1 MARFFQQLRLLLW
14 KNALSVYRQPV
25 WSLALIIWPL
35 IIFIILAIT
44 RSKFPPIMKNPCY
57 VAPRNLPSAGFFPF
71 LQTLL
76 CSTDS
81 VCANKSYEPVR
92 PMNRMFGNSEDS
104 LRESLLPFRS
114 LHLDSSQK
122 GGLVRSALKEFSD
135 KSQIV
140 KIWDNIINSSQED
153 PLNFTWTIMN
163 VVNNTILTNQE
174 VLMKDSVNI
183 LKKYLC
189 TAVLSAL
196 NSSYQSSSDPLS
208 FGLVFFCNSSDT
220 LLEAFLQT
228 LNQVASNLLL
238 TKPMV
243 LLEAIEEGILAFEQ
257 VQSDSLIWDALLGL
271 PELFIPS
278 SAGAKLNEVTMLLN
292 TIKRT
297 ANTIQRNIPQI
308 KIPVSMINM
317 SIDAVTNILQY
328 IQTWSSKGVDVP
340 LSEGFSMV
348 NTESALIQKLL
359 RPWNSEAASTGVT
372 FTTGLLN
379 NLLQIYGWSVQN
391 FTENPDSSNQLY
403 GGQEEELLGV
413 ISTLKMLGGLPGWSS
428 LNTFLTGSHISMD
441 LAIQTFDTLRE
452 QMDFLLS
459 EARGIQQVFG
469 PVLPNEFQA
478 NTWLLGLPKAIV
490 KTIVKGSL
498 NCSDVIS
505 QWSSQSSLPS
515 GDLVMW
521 ELLFCNRSYLP
532 NTLLAQWM
540 PLVEKGNRFLEL
552 LQTPEESGINVT
564 TILSDLKNLNSSYE
578 QFSASLKQLYD
589 AMNEHNWTA
598 WNPGNT
604 TVNWLTMFLRNTN
617 IFEMVGSDLQ
627 KSPTWSVETFFYIVH
642 WIMTFQPNITAPPN
656 CTVERTTGVPLCQ
669 SNFTWEEI
677 LPLKS
682 SLIELC
688 INPEALLR
696 FVQGSVAFLD
706 TVYGDFAMQ
715 SLEEL
720 SNNMSPESPL
730 QSLIKL
736 LDLYYKILSDIPYT
750 EQLDSQTSLSIQE
763 KVLDALGLK
772 PLSLIWTQSFDNT
785 SFIMKNVI
793 QSFMDNSY
801 MIPPFFLNLN
811 KTSTSLMELDNLTV
825 QWLNAGGNLYRP
837 LSLSF
842 SNALLNHSAFLNASH
857 VSYLQQILKHLNND
871 NERDVLELL
880 IKATEVLNQTTETSH
895 NASALIL
902 AYLWQVQNFLA
913 SSLQLNSNESFFML
927 DGLKNISQILDL
939 FPAALEILQL
949 NSTAF
954 LQDLHQIR
962 NVSMLDAVLWQV
974 IALLPEEFRYNNEEL
989 INHTYRLLR
998 ALTLCTASSQDCAAD
1013 VSKVFLFLEQAAKM
1027 LQQSENITNGLI
1039 TINSHLTFERNLTF
1053 PLVVDLLALLSPLIN
1068 STNVSL
1074 TSEAIQR
1081 VLFFLDEIPPTL
1093 NISLS
1098 SLQYGLQMSNL
1109 SLEDLVFV
1117 AELAGSSTAQMVL
1130 TNLSSVIN
1138 AQGCFSLNNATMQT
1152 ELVNSTELHCLL
1164 KLIKETIEVL
1174 QGILLNKEMNHLTQF
1189 CQRQHGGSSNMT
1201 HFTYYDHLVSSS
1213 GDLSVILDKIHENL
1227 QDYGLESWNEVTTA
1241 IHVLKNI
1248 IQQFVNGTYPF
1259 PSINST
1265 LPNQPEYVPE
1275 VYMDIAL
1282 WYLRKLENITYTG
1295 NVSDLLYPLFRMMEM
1310 QLATSLAES
1319 QFITSIVLGAENL
1332 TQSIHIPLSKSDLQD
1347 IENYVISVLSEELKI
1362 TKYVAE
1368 LQMNFSLA
1376 MGDNTSDVNFQVF
1389 ETQVE
1394 KYLHITEDF
1403 LKDTHLISIMAE
1415 ILQQNASSPDLM
1427 NMDSFWLYDIAHL
1440 LPESQFHY
1448 LSIVGQ
1454 VSQALKH
1461 ALLIATQEDGAQ
1473 NVNFTRALMEAF
1485 SIVIGNLS
1493 TDQWPLPDIVTSDAI
1508 GIIYEALQLVFRP
1521 NMSYTEKVN
1530 LTLDILLKGES
1541 LIKVIAPN
1549 ESLPILLPMTQAL
1562 ITYMET
1568 IIQLGGQDNWNQI
1581 FVQGSVAFLDAI
1593 YGAFAMQSMGQLPC
1607 DMSPE
1612 SLLQSLV
1619 TSLEQNINILSDIL
1633 SIEQFDR
1640 QPSLSILEEV
1650 LDALGLKPLSL
1661 IWTQGFDNISTTMS
1675 NVTQEFMDNS
1685 YMFPP
1690 FFLNL
1695 NMTSTSLMELD
1706 NLTVQWLN
1714 AGGNLYRPLS
1724 FSFSNALLNHSAF
1737 LNASHISCLQQI
1749 LKHLNNDNERDV
1761 LELLIKATEVLN
1773 QATETSHNA
1782 SALIL
1787 AYLWQVQ
1794 NFLASSLQ
1802 LNSNESFFM
1811 LDGLKNVSQIL
1822 DLYPAALEI
1831 LQLNSTAFLQDLH
1844 QIRNVS
1850 MLDAVLWQ
1858 VIALLPEEF
1867 RYNNDELINHTYRLL
1882 RGLTLCTASSQDCA
1896 ADVSK
1901 VFLFLEQAAK
1911 MLQQSENITNGLI
1924 TINSNLTF
1932 ERNLTFPLVVDLLA
1946 LLSPLINSTN
1956 VSLTSEA
1963 IQRVLFFLDE
1973 IPPTLSISLSSLQY
1987 GLQMS
1992 NLSLEDLVFVAEL
2005 AGSSTAQM
2013 VLTNLSSAINAQGC
2027 FSLNNATMQT
2037 ELVNSTELHCLLKLI
2052 KETIEVLQGIL
2063 LNNEMNHLT
2072 QHGGSSNMTHF
2083 TYYDHLVSSSGD
2095 LSVILDKI
2103 HENLQDY
2110 GLESWNEVTTA
2121 IHVLKNFIQ
2130 QFVNGTYPFPSIN
2143 STLPNQPE
2151 YVPEVYMDIAL
2162 WYLRKLENITYTGN
2176 VSDLLYPLFRMME
2189 MQLATSLAE
2198 SQFITSIVLGAENL
2212 TQSIHIPLSKSD
2224 LQDIENYVI
2233 SVLSEELKIT
2243 KYVAELQMNFSLAM
2257 GDNTSDVNFQVFET
2271 QVEKYLHIT
2280 EDFLKD
2286 THLIS
2291 IMAEIL
2297 QQNASSPD
2305 LMNMDSFWLYD
2316 IAHLL
2321 SESQFHYLSIVGQV
2335 SQALK
2340 HALLIATQEDGVQ
2353 NVNFT
2358 RALMEAFSIVIG
2370 NLSTDQWPLPDIVT
2384 SDAIGIIYEALQ
2396 LVFRPNMSYTE
2407 KVNLTL
2413 DILLKG
2419 ESLIKVIAPNESLPI
2434 LLPMTQA
2441 LITYMETIIQL
2452 GGQDNWNQIIID
2464 QLQQFLPLNTTSR
2477 DITEIIR
2484 AILDP
2489 SQGSLDEILQATN
2502 MNNLTEI
2509 FYKVQDIGAVLFPG
2523 RQVLA
2528 LSESMPALLQIITGQ
2543 ADNST
2548 WEWVEKM
2555 LEPIFSKFSALENT
2569 PSNGLILRELVIAIA
2584 HDIRTETDLVYR
2596 LGELLVN
2603 LTSSAVHTT
2612 NSSIFEAVLST
2623 VELVQQAA
2631 KDGLVFECADVLK
2644 MWGMAIQQEDISEPN
2659 LVMWCNTSLVPL
2671 IDSYVSNGS
2680 LFAHLNI
2687 TKATMAVDSL
2697 NITAADIVT
2706 ELHSLYCAILNHSE
2720 IIIQLLG
2727 DLSQPP
2733 SWPVVSN
2740 ITGWNVSMN
2749 PFHMSNLLMPNV
2761 IKPLLE
2767 QATEEA
2773 PWMQQYLL
2781 ALEMTL
2787 NYTLQHALRS
2797 MNVTITPDLIKDIL
2811 QIFMIGNNW
2820 TKDSIISFLH
2830 SATSE
2835 NSSLADRLPVWLQII
2850 EDCPMINN
2858 LTKQYLTAE
2867 ESRLL
2872 FEKMLNLTDWWR
2884 FSQTTGME
2892 FVSEALVKIF
2902 DIIKAMLSTMIER
2915 NVTLPSYF
2923 DIYVELIDN
2932 VLNMMKQLNCLG
2944 PCQSHPFT
2952 YIVSFLEDLEGQLA
2966 GGQTLSDLLPHAQVF
2981 RKRSKRD
2988 AETVFPEDILDLAD
3002 VDYNDLVKVF
3012 SNLPSTSD
3020 IMQTIN
3026 MFFANSDLAVIL
3038 RGVSRE
3044 MTGDSSFEPAINRAL
3059 DMLSSIT
3066 APGNWEMYAEMLT
3079 QISQQENVG
3088 SLLDMF
3094 LKLALQPS
3102 FEIAQNSD
3110 NINSDIS
3117 AVIKGLIASSAW
3129 QEPQKNPT
3137 TFLVLLDQTVAAF
3150 ASFMSAEQL
3159 MYFNLSTQLTKA
3171 STVLAYN
3178 PRNVEKVLQSA
3189 SIISGSLSHLPTYP
3203 NEAHVLSRQPVQ
3215 DILYEFILNSI
3226 LVTQIMENLT
3236 ISNYAL
3242 GSMSEREHLVDEVFN
3257 QVVSTLPVDQR
3268 KYILDLNPVV
3278 LSALNN
3284 ISHTAEIPHLFVNIS
3299 AQVAA
3304 SLFTILNLTE
3314 PAKPEESFHGGLAST
3329 LFAISELVSSTL
3341 WNGLMADSSLIRL
3354 YDVFQSLN
3362 NTAIS
3367 LASVL
3372 PPDASQYITDSLHV
3386 LETEA
3391 IILNNTDMAGGTQ
3404 GAFSA
3409 MMSSVE
3415 TLFAGLPFPVS
3426 SIPDINLSDQVQTFE
3441 MILQLFSLD
3450 QSSFGLNATHWI
3462 EENLHVLN
3470 STEDQILNHLLYPV
3484 LKNISTEVREALI
3497 LILKMEQMIPR
3508 INWSNENFALQ
3519 LDYILAKVCD
3529 LERLGFVQKLL
3540 QGFPI
3545 TPGMLC
3551 KIGATAGKALQ
3562 MVGRGLVENNA
3573 SFSELLF
3580 ETFIGDPNKYKI
3592 NNNWMSYLS
3601 QSLGFDVSSLSLD
3614 NVTVS
3619 PRAPVK
3625 LSTFFVNKTAFSMDL
3640 QSLTSISPEIIDLL
3654 MNSVVPNNSL
3664 QVLSWLT
3671 NMHYC
3676 RDPSVLVLNQN
3687 ESLIFQSLC
3696 LLTPREW
3703 YNFALVGAR
3712 YISLENVMFELML
3725 QSPLSFLLALLN
3737 SLMHM
3742 LTKLLPTIDSLV
3754 QNLLSVR
3761 DLNLMA
3767 NREFRDLVIG
3777 TRASISSQATFT
3789 TLSNALCTNGILSL
3803 FGISNLPIGSSSGP
3817 STQGD
3822 TEVEQ
3827 LVKKFNI
3834 PRDATPFCK
3843 NLFLDMVNT
3852 TGGAVAWAFL
3862 KPMLLGQVLYSPD
3875 IPLTRKIMQEA
3886 NTTLQQ
3892 FADLKLFSQEW
3903 LESSSYVMN
3912 SAKVLQKNLPVLQN
3926 SLSNP
3931 FVQRFIQVETNIDV
3945 NQMKDAF
3952 NKFSNITALLIENK
3966 AIIQQISTLSSL
3978 MLNLSSCV
3986 RFDRFQGF
3994 NSSEEL
4000 DALAENLTQTRD
4012 LYASI
4017 IFKLPNVTASPSRKK
4032 RDSSSDPLPPK
4043 VKYTIRMTIDNVMR
4057 TDRTR
4062 NTYWVKGPYI
4072 SPNQNQLYNRG
4083 FVYLQESIERAIIGM
4098 QTGTQVEEPAVQLQ
4112 AFPYPCYIKDQYIN
4126 SMAFA
4131 FPLVLMIAWVLFVAN
4146 FVKRLVHERELQLHE
4161 YMKMMGVNP
4170 ISHFFAWFLESAVFL
4185 LVTIIILTIIL
4196 KCGQVLPNSDGF
4208 LLFLYL
4214 CDYGLAILAI
4224 SYLVSTFFDRTN
4236 IAGLSGS
4243 LIYIICFFPYIV
4255 IMSLE
4260 TSFSFSGKS
4269 ALSLFAPTCFSYA
4282 SQYISRYE
4290 IQGEGI
4296 QWSNSYISP
4305 MDDDN
4310 SSFGWFCWLLLI
4322 DSMLYFLIGIYIRF
4336 VFPGKYGIAVPWYFP
4351 VMPSFWMDLFGC
4363 NSGTKRGGRGLLFT
4377 NFAQNNQAVFPEDKY
4392 KGESGFTSQ
4401 TEEEFSGL
4409 PVGVNLHGLTK
4420 MYGDRAAIQNLNV
4433 CFYEGH
4439 VTTLLGHNGAGK
4451 TTTMSLLTGLF
4462 GPSSGSIEVYG
4473 KDMQGSISEVRKEL
4487 GVCMQYDVLFDHLST
4502 KEHLLLYGQ
4511 IKAPHWT
4518 HQELKEQVR
4527 KILQETGLYNHR
4539 HKRVG
4544 SLSGGMKRKLS
4555 ISIAFIGGSRLV
4567 VLDEPTTGVDPCSRR
4582 NIWDIII
4589 HQKKERTIILST
4601 HHLDEAEVLSDR
4613 IAFLE
4618 RGGLKCCGSPFYLK
4632 DKLAQ
4637 GYNLTLTKKVQV
4649 NSKEK
4654 FDNERVK
4661 AFVQS
4666 YIPEAHLKEG
4676 EVGDMVFML
4685 PPFSSQN
4692 ALAYRTL
4699 LSNLDS
4705 NLDALQLGCYG
4716 ISDTTLEEVFLQL
4729 TKDNTQDDE
4738 GGSHSASESVL
4749 DLSTNRDSM
4758 PEELSVSSYNLDD
4771 RQTLTG
4777 SPIVRGVALIG
4788 QRVAAMLLK
4797 RVHHSRRD
4805 WKGLF
4810 AQVLLP
4816 VLFVIAAMGLG
4827 SIKSDLQYFPELELS
4842 PVLYSSSQQQYSFF
4856 SNENPN
4862 SSYLVDTMLS
4872 FPGIDNRCLSNPADP
4887 SCVKTNTYWANS
4899 WTTNGNTSNA
4909 LQKCQC
4915 SKTAQVCSFA
4925 YQAPCKR
4932 IPSSQIICNLTG
4944 IDTENYLLTT
4954 SNKYVRDRY
4963 GGWDFGQP
4971 LPTDLKLDI
4980 NDVPQNRTLTKVW
4993 YNPEGYHTMPA
5004 YLNSLNN
5011 FILRSNLPSYKN
5023 PEQYEIS
5030 VSSYPYPG
5038 QVLSEDVMV
5047 RSLVSIL
5054 VVLCILTGY
5063 SIMTA
5068 SFAIYEVQEHQTGSK
5083 RLQHISGIG
5092 EPMYWIINFLYDMA
5106 LYLIP
5111 VVLSIVVIAAFQIS
5125 AFTAG
5130 QNLAAVTLLLLLF
5143 GFATFPWMYLLSGIF
5158 KDAEM
5163 ALITY
5168 ICINLFISINTIISS
5183 SVVYFLWNLNN
5194 QADQSVYAVYQILSY
5209 VFLIFP
5215 QFSFGNGLMDLARM
5229 DMQVQIL
5236 GAFGVD
5242 AYQSP
5247 LRMDTL
5253 GWNFISLFLQGFIFF
5268 TLRLLLNT
5276 SFLHYIRGLI
5286 STKKSAPDAS
5296 LNEDDDVMAESERV
5310 ASGAASNDLLQ
5321 INHLS
5326 KVYQHMRKKVHA
5338 VKKLSVGIPA
5348 GECFG
5353 LLGVNGAG
5361 KTTTFKMLT
5370 GDINPTDGT
5379 AQIRNWD
5386 GSMVDMI
5393 DCYRRGIQ
5401 IGYCPQV
5408 DALDDLLT
5416 AEEHLYFY
5424 ACIRGIAR
5432 REMDQEVNH
5441 LLRRLELNYYKKK
5454 TSSSYSCGTRRK
5466 LSTAIAL
5473 IGHPQILL
5481 LDEPSSGMDP
5491 RSKRHLWKV
5500 ISEEVKGKCA
5510 VVLTSHSMEECEA
5523 LCTRLA
5529 IMVNGQF
5536 RCLGSL
5542 QHIKHRFGSGF
5553 TVKMYLALASSNV
5566 EFITDFMQLHFPSTY
5581 LKDQH
5586 SAMVEYHVP
5595 VAPGGVAYIFDQ
5607 LESNKIALQIKHFSV
5622 SQTTLDEV
5630 FINFALGKVGMESIP
5645 IHSEGSDSD
5654 SLDSTEDLEN

>member
-44 RSKFPPIMKNPCY
+44 RSKFPPVLKNACY

-81 VCANKSYEPVR
+81 VCANKSYEPVS
-92 PMNRMFGNSEDS
+92 PMNRMFGNSEAS
-104 LRESLLPFRS
+104 LRDSLLPFRS

-140 KIWDNIINSSQED
+140 NIWDNIINSSQED

-163 VVNNTILTNQE
+163 VINNTVLTNQE

-183 LKKYLC
+183 LKKSLC
-189 TAVLSAL
+189 TVVLSTL
-196 NSSYQSSSDPLS
+196 NSSYQSSSDPFS
-208 FGLVFFCNSSDT
+208 FALISFCNSSDT

-228 LNQVASNLLL
+228 LNQVAANLLL
-238 TKPMV
+238 TKPML
-243 LLEAIEEGILAFEQ
+243 LLEAIGGGVLAFEQ
-257 VQSDSLIWDALLGL
+257 IQSDSLIWDALLGL

-278 SAGAKLNEVTMLLN
+278 SAEDKLQEVTMLLSS
-292 TIKRT
+292 IKRT
-297 ANTIQRNIPQI
+297 ANTIQGNIPQI
-308 KIPVSMINM
+308 NIPVSMMNM

-328 IQTWSSKGVDVP
+328 IQNWSSKGADVP
-340 LSEGFSMV
+340 LSDGFSMV

-359 RPWNSEAASTGVT
+359 HPWNSEAASTDIT
-372 FTTGLLN
+372 FTTELLN
-379 NLLQIYGWSVQN
+379 NLLQIYSWSVQN
-391 FTENPDSSNQLY
+391 STVNPESSSQLY
-403 GGQEEELLGV
+403 GGQEEKKLLGL
-413 ISTLKMLGGLPGWSS
+413 ISTLKMLEGLPGLSS

-441 LAIQTFDTLRE
+441 LAIQILDTLRE
-452 QMDFLLS
+452 QMDFLVS

-469 PVLPNEFQA
+469 PVLPNEFQG
-478 NTWLLGLPKAIV
+478 NTWLSGLPKAIV
-490 KTIVKGSL
+490 KTIEKGSL
-498 NCSDVIS
+498 NCSDLIN

-515 GDLVMW
+515 GDPLMW
-521 ELLFCNRSYLP
+521 ELVFCNRSYLP

-540 PLVEKGNRFLEL
+540 PVVEKGTRFLEL
-552 LQTPEESGINVT
+552 FQTPEENVINVT
-564 TILSDLKNLNSSYE
+564 TILSDWKNLNSSYE
-578 QFSASLKQLYD
+578 QFSASLNQLYD
-589 AMNEHNWTA
+589 AMNEHNWA
-598 WNPGNT
+598 SWIQGNN
-604 TVNWLTMFLRNTN
+604 TVNWLTMFLRSTNT
-617 IFEMVGSDLQ
+617 FEMVGSELQ
-627 KSPTWSVETFFYIVH
+627 KNPTWSVETYVYIVH

-656 CTVERTTGVPLCQ
+656 CTVERTTGVPVCQ
-669 SNFTWEEI
+669 SNFTWEEV
-677 LPLKS
+677 LPLTS
-682 SLIELC
+682 SLMELYS
-688 INPEALLR
+688 NPEALLR

-706 TVYGDFAMQ
+706 AVYGDFAMQ
-715 SLEEL
+715 SLEQL
-720 SNNMSPESPL
+720 SSNMSPESPL

-736 LDLYYKILSDIPYT
+736 LDLYLKILSDIPSIK
-750 EQLDSQTSLSIQE
+750 QLDSQPSLSILE
-763 KVLDALGLK
+763 KVLDTLCLK

-785 SFIMKNVI
+785 SFFMNNVV
-793 QSFMDNSY
+793 QAFMNNSY
-801 MIPPFFLNLN
+801 MFSPFFQNLN
-811 KTSTSLMELDNLTV
+811 QVSASFMELDNLIV
-825 QWLNAGGNLYRP
+825 QWLNVDGNLSRP
-837 LSLSF
+837 LSFSI
-842 SNALLNHSAFLNASH
+842 SNALLNHSALLNASH
-857 VSYLQQILKHLNND
+857 ISYLQQILKHLNND
-871 NERDVLELL
+871 NERDVLELV
-880 IKATEVLNQTTETSH
+880 IKATEVLNQATETSH
-895 NASALIL
+895 NASSLIL

-913 SSLQLNSNESFFML
+913 SSLQVNGNESFFML
-927 DGLKNISQILDL
+927 DVLKNISQMLDL
-939 FPAALEILQL
+939 HPAALEICQL

-954 LQDLHQIR
+954 LQDLHQIG
-962 NVSMLDAVLWQV
+962 NVSILDAVLWQV
-974 IALLPEEFRYNNEEL
+974 MALLPEEFRYSNGEL
-989 INHTYRLLR
+989 INRTHSLLR
-998 ALTLCTASSQDCAAD
+998 GLTLCKTSSQDCAAD
-1013 VSKVFLFLEQAAKM
+1013 VSKVFLFLEQAAEM
-1027 LQQSENITNGLI
+1027 LQQSNNITNGLM
-1039 TINSHLTFERNLTF
+1039 TVNTNLTFGRNLTF

-1081 VLFFLDEIPPTL
+1081 VLYFLNEIPPTL

-1109 SLEDLVFV
+1109 SLDDLVFV
-1117 AELAGSSTAQMVL
+1117 AKLAGSSTAQMVL
-1130 TNLSSVIN
+1130 TNLSSAID
-1138 AQGCFSLNNATMQT
+1138 AQGCFSLNNSTLQ
-1152 ELVNSTELHCLL
+1152 LVNSTEPHCLF
-1164 KLIKETIEVL
+1164 KLIKEATCFFQDIP
-1174 QGILLNKEMNHLTQF
+1174 LNEDMKRLCMEMNNLTQF
-1189 CQRQHGGSSNMT
+1189 WQKQHGGSCNMT
-1201 HFTYYDHLVSSS
+1201 HFTYYDHLMSSS
-1213 GDLSVILDKIHENL
+1213 SDLSVILDKIHENL
-1227 QDYGLESWNEVTTA
+1227 QNYSLESWNEVTTA

-1248 IQQFVNGTYPF
+1248 IQSFVNGTHPF

-1295 NVSDLLYPLFRMMEM
+1295 DVSGLLYPLFRMTEM

-1319 QFITSIVLGAENL
+1319 QFMTSIVHGAVNL
-1332 TQSIHIPLSKSDLQD
+1332 TQSIHIPLSESDLRD
-1347 IENYVISVLSEELKI
+1347 IKNYVISVLYEELKV

-1368 LQMNFSLA
+1368 LHMNFSLA
-1376 MGDNTSDVNFQVF
+1376 MGYNTSDVNLQMF
-1389 ETQVE
+1389 ETQIE

-1403 LKDTHLISIMAE
+1403 LKDPHLISIMAE

-1427 NMDSFWLYDIAHL
+1427 NMDSIWLYDIAHL

-1461 ALLIATQEDGAQ
+1461 ALLIATQEDGVQ
-1473 NVNFTRALMEAF
+1473 NVNFTTALMEAF

-1508 GIIYEALQLVFRP
+1508 DVIYEALQLVLHP
-1521 NMSYTEKVN
+1521 NMSYTEKLN

-1562 ITYMET
+1562 I
-1568 IIQLGGQDNWNQI
+1568 N
-1581 FVQGSVAFLDAI
+1581 
-1593 YGAFAMQSMGQLPC
+1593 
-1607 DMSPE
+1607 
-1612 SLLQSLV
+1612 
-1619 TSLEQNINILSDIL
+1619 
-1633 SIEQFDR
+1633 
-1640 QPSLSILEEV
+1640 
-1650 LDALGLKPLSL
+1650 
-1661 IWTQGFDNISTTMS
+1661 
-1675 NVTQEFMDNS
+1675 
-1685 YMFPP
+1685 
-1690 FFLNL
+1690 
-1695 NMTSTSLMELD
+1695 
-1706 NLTVQWLN
+1706 
-1714 AGGNLYRPLS
+1714 
-1724 FSFSNALLNHSAF
+1724 
-1737 LNASHISCLQQI
+1737 
-1749 LKHLNNDNERDV
+1749 
-1761 LELLIKATEVLN
+1761 
-1773 QATETSHNA
+1773 
-1782 SALIL
+1782 
-1787 AYLWQVQ
+1787 
-1794 NFLASSLQ
+1794 
-1802 LNSNESFFM
+1802 
-1811 LDGLKNVSQIL
+1811 
-1822 DLYPAALEI
+1822 
-1831 LQLNSTAFLQDLH
+1831 
-1844 QIRNVS
+1844 
-1850 MLDAVLWQ
+1850 
-1858 VIALLPEEF
+1858 
-1867 RYNNDELINHTYRLL
+1867 
-1882 RGLTLCTASSQDCA
+1882 
-1896 ADVSK
+1896 
-1901 VFLFLEQAAK
+1901 
-1911 MLQQSENITNGLI
+1911 
-1924 TINSNLTF
+1924 
-1932 ERNLTFPLVVDLLA
+1932 
-1946 LLSPLINSTN
+1946 
-1956 VSLTSEA
+1956 
-1963 IQRVLFFLDE
+1963 
-1973 IPPTLSISLSSLQY
+1973 
-1987 GLQMS
+1987 
-1992 NLSLEDLVFVAEL
+1992 
-2005 AGSSTAQM
+2005 
-2013 VLTNLSSAINAQGC
+2013 
-2027 FSLNNATMQT
+2027 
-2037 ELVNSTELHCLLKLI
+2037 
-2052 KETIEVLQGIL
+2052 
-2063 LNNEMNHLT
+2063 
-2072 QHGGSSNMTHF
+2072 
-2083 TYYDHLVSSSGD
+2083 
-2095 LSVILDKI
+2095 
-2103 HENLQDY
+2103 
-2110 GLESWNEVTTA
+2110 
-2121 IHVLKNFIQ
+2121 
-2130 QFVNGTYPFPSIN
+2130 
-2143 STLPNQPE
+2143 
-2151 YVPEVYMDIAL
+2151 
-2162 WYLRKLENITYTGN
+2162 
-2176 VSDLLYPLFRMME
+2176 
-2189 MQLATSLAE
+2189 
-2198 SQFITSIVLGAENL
+2198 
-2212 TQSIHIPLSKSD
+2212 
-2224 LQDIENYVI
+2224 
-2233 SVLSEELKIT
+2233 
-2243 KYVAELQMNFSLAM
+2243 
-2257 GDNTSDVNFQVFET
+2257 
-2271 QVEKYLHIT
+2271 
-2280 EDFLKD
+2280 
-2286 THLIS
+2286 
-2291 IMAEIL
+2291 
-2297 QQNASSPD
+2297 
-2305 LMNMDSFWLYD
+2305 
-2316 IAHLL
+2316 
-2321 SESQFHYLSIVGQV
+2321 
-2335 SQALK
+2335 
-2340 HALLIATQEDGVQ
+2340 
-2353 NVNFT
+2353 
-2358 RALMEAFSIVIG
+2358 
-2370 NLSTDQWPLPDIVT
+2370 
-2384 SDAIGIIYEALQ
+2384 
-2396 LVFRPNMSYTE
+2396 
-2407 KVNLTL
+2407 
-2413 DILLKG
+2413 
-2419 ESLIKVIAPNESLPI
+2419 
-2434 LLPMTQA
+2434 
-2441 LITYMETIIQL
+2441 YMETIIQL
-2452 GGQDNWNQIIID
+2452 GGQDNWNQIITD
-2464 QLQQFLPLNTTSR
+2464 QLQQFLPLNTTSG
-2477 DITEIIR
+2477 DMTEIIR
-2484 AILDP
+2484 GILDP
-2489 SQGSLDEILQATN
+2489 SQGSLDEILQAVD
-2502 MNNLTEI
+2502 MNNLSEI
-2509 FYKVQDIGAVLFPG
+2509 YYKVQEIGAVLFPG

-2528 LSESMPALLQIITGQ
+2528 LSESMPALLQIIIGQ

-2555 LEPIFSKFSALENT
+2555 LEALFSSEFSALENT
-2569 PSNGLILRELVIAIA
+2569 TSNGLILRELVVAIA

-2596 LGELLVN
+2596 LGELLAN
-2603 LTSSAVHTT
+2603 LTSVHTT

-2631 KDGLVFECADVLK
+2631 KDGLVVECADVLK
-2644 MWGMAIQQEDISEPN
+2644 MWEMALQKEEISEPN
-2659 LVMWCNTSLVPL
+2659 LVKWCNTSLVPL
-2671 IDSYVSNGS
+2671 IDSYMSNGS

-2697 NITAADIVT
+2697 NITAADMLT
-2706 ELHSLYCAILNHSE
+2706 ELHSLYFAILNHSD
-2720 IIIQLLG
+2720 IIIQLLEN
-2727 DLSQPP
+2727 LSQPP
-2733 SWPVVSN
+2733 TWPVVSN
-2740 ITGWNVSMN
+2740 ITGGNVSME
-2749 PFHMSNLLMPNV
+2749 PFYMSNLLMPSF
-2761 IKPLLE
+2761 IKPLLD
-2767 QATEEA
+2767 QAAEEA

-2797 MNVTITPDLIKDIL
+2797 MNVTVTPDLIKGVL

-2830 SATSE
+2830 IATSE
-2835 NSSLADRLPVWLQII
+2835 NNSLADRLSLCLQMI
-2850 EDCPMINN
+2850 EDWPMINN
-2858 LTKQYLTAE
+2858 LTKPYLTAE

-2872 FEKMLNLTDWWR
+2872 FEKMLNLTAWWR
-2884 FSQTTGME
+2884 FSKTTGME
-2892 FVSEALVKIF
+2892 FVSDALMKIF
-2902 DIIKAMLSTMIER
+2902 DIVKLSITIER

-2923 DIYVELIDN
+2923 DIYVKLIDN
-2932 VLNMMKQLNCLG
+2932 VLNMMKQLNCHG
-2944 PCQSHPFT
+2944 PCKSHPFT
-2952 YIVSFLEDLEGQLA
+2952 YIISFLEDLEGQLA
-2966 GGQTLSDLLPHAQVF
+2966 SGQTLSDLLPHAQVF

-2988 AETVFPEDILDLAD
+2988 VETVFPEDILGLAD
-3002 VDYNDLVKVF
+3002 VDYNNLLKVF
-3012 SNLPSTSD
+3012 SNFPRTSD
-3020 IMQTIN
+3020 IMQTIH
-3026 MFFANSDLAVIL
+3026 MFFTNSDLAVIL
-3038 RGVSRE
+3038 KGVSRE

-3059 DMLSSIT
+3059 DMLSSVT
-3066 APGNWEMYAEMLT
+3066 APGNWENYAEMLT
-3079 QISQQENVG
+3079 QISQQENMG
-3088 SLLDMF
+3088 NLLDMF
-3094 LKLALQPS
+3094 LKLSLQSS

-3110 NINSDIS
+3110 NISSEMS
-3117 AVIKGLIASSAW
+3117 AVIKGLIVSSAW
-3129 QEPQKNPT
+3129 HEPQKNLT

-3159 MYFNLSTQLTKA
+3159 VYFNFSTQLTKA

-3178 PRNVEKVLQSA
+3178 PRNVEKVIQSA
-3189 SIISGSLSHLPTYP
+3189 SIISGSFSQLPTYP
-3203 NEAHVLSRQPVQ
+3203 NEAHILSGQSAQ
-3215 DILYEFILNSI
+3215 DIYRLILNSI
-3226 LVTQIMENLT
+3226 LVTQILENLT

-3242 GSMSEREHLVDEVFN
+3242 GSMSEREHLVNEVFN
-3257 QVVSTLPVDQR
+3257 QVVSTFPGDQR

-3284 ISHTAEIPHLFVNIS
+3284 ISNTSEIPHLFVNIS
-3299 AQVAA
+3299 TEVTA
-3304 SLFTILNLTE
+3304 SLLTILNLTQ
-3314 PAKPEESFHGGLAST
+3314 PAKPESLHGGLAST

-3341 WNGLMADSSLIRL
+3341 WNGLRTDSSLIHL
-3354 YDVFQSLN
+3354 YDAFQSLN
-3362 NTAIS
+3362 SMATS
-3367 LASVL
+3367 LTSVL
-3372 PPDASQYITDSLHV
+3372 PPHASQYITESLHV

-3391 IILNNTDMAGGTQ
+3391 IILNNTDMAGRKQ
-3404 GAFSA
+3404 GFFSA
-3409 MMSSVE
+3409 IMPSVE
-3415 TLFAGLPFPVS
+3415 ALLVGLPYPVS
-3426 SIPDINLSDQVQTFE
+3426 SIPGINLSDQAYIFK

-3450 QSSFGLNATHWI
+3450 QGSFGLNDTHWI
-3462 EENLHVLN
+3462 EENLHILN
-3470 STEDQILNHLLYPV
+3470 STEDQIVNHLLNPV
-3484 LKNISTEVREALI
+3484 LETISTEFREALT
-3497 LILKMEQMIPR
+3497 LILQMEQMIPG
-3508 INWSNENFALQ
+3508 ISWTNENFALQ

-3529 LERLGFVQKLL
+3529 LEQLGLVQKLL
-3540 QGFPI
+3540 QHLSI
-3545 TPGMLC
+3545 TPGILC
-3551 KIGATAGKALQ
+3551 KIGATASNALQ
-3562 MVGRGLVENNA
+3562 MVRKGLVEYNA
-3573 SFSELLF
+3573 SFSDLMF
-3580 ETFIGDPNKYKI
+3580 ETFIGDPNKYQI
-3592 NNNWMSYLS
+3592 SSNWISYLS

-3614 NVTVS
+3614 NVTVT
-3619 PRAPVK
+3619 PQAPVK
-3625 LSTFFVNKTAFSMDL
+3625 LSTFFKNKTAFSTEL
-3640 QSLTSISPEIIDLL
+3640 QSLTSISPEIIDLM

-3676 RDPSVLVLNQN
+3676 RDPSVLALNQK
-3687 ESLIFQSLC
+3687 ELPIFHALC
-3696 LLTPREW
+3696 LLTPHEW
-3703 YNFALVGAR
+3703 YNFAVVGTR
-3712 YISLENVMFELML
+3712 YISLENILFEFML

-3742 LTKLLPTIDSLV
+3742 LSKLLPTIDSLV

-3761 DLNLMA
+3761 NLNLMA
-3767 NREFRDLVIG
+3767 NSEFRDLVIG

-3803 FGISNLPIGSSSGP
+3803 FGISNLPISSGSGP

-3827 LVKKFNI
+3827 LINKFNI

-3862 KPMLLGQVLYSPD
+3862 KPMLLGQVLYTPD
-3875 IPLTRKIMQEA
+3875 IPLTRQIMQEA

-3903 LESSSYVMN
+3903 LDSSSYVMN

-3926 SLSNP
+3926 SLNNP
-3931 FVQRFIQVETNIDV
+3931 FVQRFIQFETNIDV
-3945 NQMKDAF
+3945 NQMKDIF
-3952 NKFSNITALLIENK
+3952 NKFSNITALLIQNK

-3978 MLNLSSCV
+3978 MLNVSSCV

-4000 DALAENLTQTRD
+4000 DALAGNLTQTRD

-4017 IFKLPNVTASPSRKK
+4017 IFNLPNVTASPSRKK
-4032 RDSSSDPLPPK
+4032 RDSSSNPLPPR
-4043 VKYTIRMTIDNVMR
+4043 VKYTIRMPIDNVMR

-4062 NTYWVKGPYI
+4062 NTYWVKSPYI

-4083 FVYLQESIERAIIGM
+4083 FVYLQETIERAIIAM

-4112 AFPYPCYIKDQYIN
+4112 AFPYPCYIKDQYLN

-4282 SQYISRYE
+4282 SQYITRYE
-4290 IQGEGI
+4290 TQGEGI

-4305 MDDDN
+4305 MDDDT

-4322 DSMLYFLIGIYIRF
+4322 DSVLYFLIGIYIRF

-4363 NSGTKRGGRGLLFT
+4363 SSGRKRGGRGLLFA
-4377 NFAQNNQAVFPEDKY
+4377 NIAQNNQAVFPEEKY

-4401 TEEEFSGL
+4401 TEEEFLGL
-4409 PVGVNLHGLTK
+4409 PVGVSLHGLTK

-4433 CFYEGH
+4433 RFYEGH

-4473 KDMQGSISEVRKEL
+4473 KDMQGSINEVRKEL

-4511 IKAPHWT
+4511 IKGPHWT
-4518 HQELKEQVR
+4518 RQELKEQVR

-4637 GYNLTLTKKVQV
+4637 GYNLTLTKKVQA

-4661 AFVQS
+4661 AFVRS
-4666 YIPEAHLKEG
+4666 YIPEARLKEG

-4738 GGSHSASESVL
+4738 GSLHSASESVL
-4749 DLSTNRDSM
+4749 DLSTIKDSM
-4758 PEELSVSSYNLDD
+4758 PEELSVNSYNLDD

-4777 SPIVRGVALIG
+4777 SPIVRGVALIV

-4816 VLFVIAAMGLG
+4816 VVFVIAAMGLG
-4827 SIKSDLQYFPELELS
+4827 SIKSNLQYFPELELS
-4842 PVLYSSSQQQYSFF
+4842 PALYSSSQQQYSFF
-4856 SNENPN
+4856 SNKNPN

-4887 SCVKTNTYWANS
+4887 SCLKTNTYWTNS
-4899 WTTNGNTSNA
+4899 WTTSGNTSNA
-4909 LQKCQC
+4909 LQSCQC
-4915 SKTAQVCSFA
+4915 STTGQVCSFA
-4925 YQAPCKR
+4925 YYAPCKTV
-4932 IPSSQIICNLTG
+4932 PSSQIIYNLTG
-4944 IDTENYLLTT
+4944 IDTEKYLLTT
-4954 SNKYVRDRY
+4954 TNKYVRDRY

-4971 LPTDLKLDI
+4971 LPTGLKLDI
-4980 NDVPQNRTLTKVW
+4980 NNVPQNRTLTKVW

-5038 QVLSEDVMV
+5038 QVLNEDVMV

-5092 EPMYWIINFLYDMA
+5092 EPMYWTINFLYDMA

-5111 VVLSIVVIAAFQIS
+5111 VVLSIAMVAAFQLP

-5143 GFATFPWMYLLSGIF
+5143 GFATFPWMYLLSGIL

-5183 SVVYFLWNLNN
+5183 SVVYFLWSMNN
-5194 QADQSVYAVYQILSY
+5194 QADPSVYAVYQILSY

-5236 GAFGVD
+5236 SAFGVD

-5247 LRMDTL
+5247 LRMDKL
-5253 GWNFISLFLQGFIFF
+5253 GWNFISLFLQGSIFF

-5276 SFLHYIRGLI
+5276 SFLRHIRGLI
-5286 STKKSAPDAS
+5286 STKKSVPDTS
-5296 LNEDDDVMAESERV
+5296 LNEDDDVVAESERV
-5310 ASGAASNDLLQ
+5310 TSGAASNDLLQ

-5338 VKKLSVGIPA
+5338 VKRLSVGIPA

-5370 GDINPTDGT
+5370 GDLNPTDGT

-5441 LLRRLELNYYKKK
+5441 LLRRLELNYHKKK
-5454 TSSSYSCGTRRK
+5454 TSGSYSCGTRRK

-5553 TVKMYLALASSNV
+5553 TVKMYLALASNNV
-5566 EFITDFMQLHFPSTY
+5566 EFITNFMQLHFPSTY

-5645 IHSEGSDSD
+5645 IHSEGSDAD